1 MRYYLYIFSL
11 LFILPSCKVPF
22 DYKTIE
28 GQAQGTS
35 FRVSYQDSYKQDLD
49 QSIDS
54 LFKII
59 DKSMSLWDSTSLI
72 SKVNNNQDYDQLDEH
87 FIKVFNESQKT
98 SKITEG
104 YFDITVGPLVK
115 AWGFS
120 TKKGLPPP
128 NIIQLDSL
136 RALVDFSKVAMNNNR
151 ILKQEKKAQIDFNA
165 IAQGYT
171 VDVIAQFLEQK
182 AIISYLVE
190 IGGEV
195 RAKGR
200 NKEGKTWRVGIE
212 KPNEENSLQAVVNLD
227 GKSLATSGSYRKFFV
242 KDGKRFSHAINP
254 HSGFPVSHNLLSVS
268 VVAENCMKAD
278 AFATAFL
285 VMGLEKA
292 KEIAKKEDLTFY
304 AIFDQNGKYETYT
317 SEGFDKYLA
326 KD

>member
-1 MRYYLYIFSL
+1 MRYYLFIFCFL
-11 LFILPSCKVPF
+11 LILLSCKVPF
-22 DYKTIE
+22 EYKTIE

-35 FRVSYQDSYKQDLD
+35 FRVSYEDSFRQDLS
-49 QSIDS
+49 QPIDS
-54 LFKII
+54 LFNII

-72 SKVNNNQDYDQLDEH
+72 TKVNNNQDYDQLDEH

-98 SKITEG
+98 SKLTEG
-104 YFDITVGPLVK
+104 YFNITVGPLVK

-120 TKKGLPPP
+120 IKKGLPTP
-128 NIIQLDSL
+128 NNKQLDSL
-136 RALVDFSKVAMNNNR
+136 KALVGFSKVILNNKR
-151 ILKQEKKAQIDFNA
+151 ILKQEIKAQIDFNA

-182 AIISYLVE
+182 AVKNYLVE

-195 RAKGR
+195 RAKGK
-200 NKEGKTWRVGIE
+200 NKEGKAWRVGIE
-212 KPNEENSLQAVVNLD
+212 KPDEENSLQAVVNLD
-227 GKSLATSGSYRKFFV
+227 GKSLATSGSYRKFFL
-242 KDGKRFSHAINP
+242 KDGKRYSHAIDP

-285 VMGLEKA
+285 VMGLDKA

-304 AIFDQNGKYETYT
+304 AIFDQNGKYETYS